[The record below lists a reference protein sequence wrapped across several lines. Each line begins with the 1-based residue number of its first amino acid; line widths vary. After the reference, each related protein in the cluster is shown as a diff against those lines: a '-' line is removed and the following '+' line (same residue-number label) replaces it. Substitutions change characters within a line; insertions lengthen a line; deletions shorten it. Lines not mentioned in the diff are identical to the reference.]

1 MFPPAFSYHRPG
13 SVQEAVQI
21 LGANP
26 DAKVLAGGHSLIP
39 AMKLRLAAPG
49 ALVDI
54 GRIAELKGVQL
65 NGGATIG
72 ATATYDEIRDAPG
85 LVAQYP
91 ILGEAINVIGD
102 QQVRARGTMG
112 GALAHADPAA
122 DLTAVFLAIGG
133 EVTVVGPNGERTVP
147 ADELFVDL
155 WTCSIEPE
163 EIITSI
169 RLAAPPANAAMAYEK
184 HSHPASGYA
193 VVGVA
198 VVLGRGDGDRCE
210 SARVAITGA
219 TSTATRAGSTEEA
232 LTGASLDDATI
243 ASAADVAADGMQIH
257 GDLYASEEYR
267 AHLVKVLTRRALK
280 RAVGRP

>member
-1 MFPPAFSYHRPG
+1 MYPTAFAYHRP
-13 SVQEAVQI
+13 STVQEAVQL
-21 LGANP
+21 LGADP

-49 ALVDI
+49 SLVDI
-54 GRIAELKGVQL
+54 GRIAELKGVEL

-72 ATATYDEIRDAPG
+72 ATATYNEIRDFPG
-85 LVAQYP
+85 LTARYP
-91 ILGEAINVIGD
+91 ILGEAINLIGD

-112 GALAHADPAA
+112 GSLAHADPAA

-133 EVTVVGPNGERTVP
+133 EVTVVSPSGERQVP

-169 RLAAPPANAAMAYEK
+169 KLAPPPANAAMVYEK
-184 HSHPASGYA
+184 HQHPASGYA

-198 VVLGRGDGDRCE
+198 VVLGRGDGNTCD
-210 SARVAITGA
+210 SARIAVTGA
-219 TSTATRAGSTEEA
+219 TSTATRARTAEQA
-232 LTGASLDDATI
+232 LTGAPLDEAAI
-243 ASAADVAADGMQIH
+243 ARAADAATEGLQIN
-257 GDLYASEEYR
+257 GDLYASEEFR
-267 AHLVKVLTRRALK
+267 AHLVKVLTRRALT
-280 RAVGRP
+280 RAAG